1 MDSPISRVGDYLQKR
16 NRRTKWTTAQETTK
30 VRKPQKLAAAL
41 GVTQVI
47 GCEGGD
53 VPGTAMDLPPGT
65 ELHRGQVDVLQVP
78 GTGIANEIS

>member
-1 MDSPISRVGDYLQKR
+1 VDSPISRVAIISKNAIDGQSGQL
-16 NRRTKWTTAQETTK
+16 RRKL
-30 VRKPQKLAAAL
+30 QKLAAAL

-47 GCEGGD
+47 GCD
-53 VPGTAMDLPPGT
+53 VLGTAMDLPPGT